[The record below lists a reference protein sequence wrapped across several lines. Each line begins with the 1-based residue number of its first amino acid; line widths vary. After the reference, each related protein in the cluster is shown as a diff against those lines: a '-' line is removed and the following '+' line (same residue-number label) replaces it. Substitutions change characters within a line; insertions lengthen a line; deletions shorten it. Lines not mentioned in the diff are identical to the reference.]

1 MKMKQKYTRQLYER
15 LVSIIAELRPIV
27 DGNPGH
33 WQLRDINRRL
43 QLAAQWSAAGLPKDG

>member
-33 WQLRDINRRL
+33 GQLRDINRRL